1 MNNEGKSE
9 NIKFNSI
16 MSRIQMFEKNTST
29 TNNNIKKEPIKVK
42 KDEPKNEENKIEQ
55 KSIIEKPKIEEVK
68 VEKPQIEEEKVE
80 KQIEEKKSDELKT
93 EEKKTNIPKLQH
105 LNSIQQ
111 KIEQLKMQQSK
122 SNQQK
127 LEPMKF
133 PQRKFE
139 QNKIDQIKLIESKI
153 DLSKK
158 LENYEQPKIDEI
170 KNEEKKEEK
179 NEEKKEEKIE
189 EKNEEKK
196 EEKNEEKKE
205 EKKEEKIE
213 EIKKEKNEEK
223 KEEIKK
229 EEIKKEEQKQN
240 FLSQS
245 QKIKESKPLEKQQSI
260 SLPQNKP
267 QDSNLLYSK
276 TLTPQSIQK
285 VSNPQQIINNTKDIF
300 LTPIEIPEE
309 VKNESFCEGFFIASF
324 PKENGKIEENSDS
337 YKSDCGHKD
346 CSSLPAMQPEIV
358 YRYPE
363 KDTKDLEINN
373 LAASI
378 CFPNGIKICYEEDVN
393 PITVKNYYSSITNQT
408 GDRFYIVTYH
418 FYIRMMNSNFV
429 QQYKIHP
436 IRFQTM
442 KFCNEYYESIETDQK
457 LQEEIQIKLDKYS
470 ELNFREIVN
479 IPFCFC
485 LISRY
490 PFFNQMEKCLESI
503 KSLFSNYN
511 SNGDDLHNLIKYLVK
526 EIPFPKTHIK
536 IEFPIPYIPDMN
548 KLINPYLEDLIL
560 IGPNPSC
567 LFNYFS
573 VDNIILI
580 FRLIIFEQKILFVDS
595 ELQRLGEVTNAFIS
609 MIYPFQWIHTFIPIM
624 SAQMLKYLQ
633 AFLPFINGIHVN
645 LYEYAKDILDE
656 AEEGVY
662 IVHISNNTIDIN
674 WDKSSKKVKIIKKI
688 NENIPNLPKHIEKEL
703 YNQLNNI
710 KTIYEKGKKDI
721 KYKKNTNIL
730 IYNLIIQIFVEIFY
744 DYRNY
749 LTVIED
755 YPLFNTNSLLNARP
769 KADEKFYKEI
779 TETQI
784 FQLFIQNAIKRTN
797 NNYFIERIKLYL
809 ELKEKERYINEKMT
823 NEFIKS
829 CAKMKEIEKT
839 YSIKPYF
846 LKSKEQ
852 YSTIEELEKI
862 LKSTYSINP
871 EYCNKKGITKEDKRL
886 IGQII
891 NLEYTNKTNSYNY
904 YHIPNTPVNVSGAS
918 QGKSKITAK
927 ASIFE
932 KRELLNIAKKNSCI
946 RINGKK
952 PEWTLTENEKDD
964 IKDNIKDILSRVLK
978 CEEINENEDKKQLIS
993 CIESSFGRNFFIDI
1007 LYQKNISEKT
1017 EKAINKGSFELL
1029 TTVIYNAIL
1038 SILKLDENQEN
1049 ISSVILLIKSSQLYY
1064 LDDKKEKLL
1073 LIDSLYP
1080 KLKGINLLTKMIFWE
1095 EWYNISIKEETSF
1108 KRNDPS
1114 NEEIIL
1120 KILEHIVNVMLKSKI
1135 QKDIIFNNA
1144 TTLSNKIKN
1153 ENILTQFKKIL
1164 TLLLKNN

>member
-189 EKNEEKK
+189 E
-196 EEKNEEKKE
+196 
-205 EKKEEKIE
+205 
-213 EIKKEKNEEK
+213 IKKEKNEEK

-260 SLPQNKP
+260 SIPQNKP

-378 CFPNGIKICYEEDVN
+378 CFPNGIKICYEEDVT
-393 PITVKNYYSSITNQT
+393 PVTVKNYYSSITNQT
-408 GDRFYIVTYH
+408 GDRFYIVTYQ
-418 FYIRMMNSNFV
+418 MNSNFV

-964 IKDNIKDILSRVLK
+964 LKDNIKDILSRVLK

-1153 ENILTQFKKIL
+1153 ENILSQFKKIL